1 MAANT
6 VKASQKKK
14 YVMQINSFMNALPK
28 TGEYECS
35 SKGRIME
42 SNFWKS
48 HVRFDLIWFDFNCN
62 VYVRAQGPVLSC
74 REIFECPPPFL
85 LLIFRT
91 RYIIVIFCRSPHNR
105 YVAYMHKKYMY
116 RFVFSSTRDRRKMG
130 LIQAK
135 LFPCWTFENVKKKVT
150 LMSLFP
156 KKRSSACVKLTIW
169 DT

>member
-1 MAANT
+1 MAPNCTLDFLRMLLFAD
-6 VKASQKKK
+6 
-14 YVMQINSFMNALPK
+14 LWLHP
-28 TGEYECS
+28 
-35 SKGRIME
+35 
-42 SNFWKS
+42 
-48 HVRFDLIWFDFNCN
+48 HVLSCPEINCN

-74 REIFECPPPFL
+74 REVFECPPPFL

-135 LFPCWTFENVKKKVT
+135 LFPCWTFENVGKKVM
-150 LMSLFP
+150 LASLLP
-156 KKRSSACVKLTIW
+156 KKRSSARDLINKQLQSRKHSLR
-169 DT
+169 DG